1 MPPLPYRLSLN
12 IPPPLLLAELPEM
25 VVLEKSIGPPFL
37 TPPPL
42 LAAFPEI
49 VVFVTIKVPLFPY
62 RLSLLIPPP
71 LLVAVFPDM
80 FELLIVNGPAL
91 LIAPPESLLVLLDKF
106 VLSMLKAGDDTPY
119 LLSFRMPPPLPPAT
133 LF

>member
-1 MPPLPYRLSLN
+1 
-12 IPPPLLLAELPEM
+12 M

-119 LLSFRMPPPLPPAT
+119 LLSFQMPPPLPPAI